1 MNNSK
6 TYFEGRFYWYP
17 QISRESLLK
26 DTVHEVSKL
35 FRLLANYQVMFEDQ
49 VQASLGPGTALHT
62 LINED
67 FPEMQVA
74 STVSSFIT
82 PDTFIDRGTKSSLG
96 ENRRRWKVPEL
107 DTRERSREELRSR

>member
-1 MNNSK
+1 MNVDSP
-6 TYFEGRFYWYP
+6 GILP
-17 QISRESLLK
+17 QISKESLLK

-74 STVSSFIT
+74 STVSSSIT
-82 PDTFIDRGTKSSLG
+82 SDTYIDRETKSNLG
-96 ENRRRWKVPEL
+96 KSRRRWKAPEL
-107 DTRERSREELRSR
+107 DTSGRSREALISR